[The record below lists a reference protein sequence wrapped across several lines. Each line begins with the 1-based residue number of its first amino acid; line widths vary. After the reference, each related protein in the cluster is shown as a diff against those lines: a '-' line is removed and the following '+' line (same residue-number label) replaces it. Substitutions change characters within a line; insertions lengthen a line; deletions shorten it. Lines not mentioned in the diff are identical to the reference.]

1 MGVCIDGATAN
12 VPMFTG
18 EAVTCKQ
25 KLDLKNKKTNKQT
38 FVIKTECSFCIT
50 LLFTFHL
57 PPDGCTLPIEH
68 FLFLFLF
75 LSRKIIFFE
84 SILKKKEERRNKG
97 YTPTTFTSL
106 VHNANDPIQGRT
118 PLT

>member
-18 EAVTCKQ
+18 EAVMCKQ
-25 KLDLKNKKTNKQT
+25 KLQTNKQN
-38 FVIKTECSFCIT
+38 FVIKTECSCCISF
-50 LLFTFHL
+50 LFTFHL

-75 LSRKIIFFE
+75 F
-84 SILKKKEERRNKG
+84 
-97 YTPTTFTSL
+97 
-106 VHNANDPIQGRT
+106 
-118 PLT
+118 